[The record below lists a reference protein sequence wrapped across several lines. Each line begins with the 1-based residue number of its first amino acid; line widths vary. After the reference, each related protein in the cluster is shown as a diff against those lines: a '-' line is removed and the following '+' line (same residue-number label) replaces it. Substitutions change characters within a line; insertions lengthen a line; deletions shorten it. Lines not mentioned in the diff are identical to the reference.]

1 MSAFGAIQRSVGHY
15 ECSFSC
21 PNFSIYLNIS
31 SISPAILRQIS
42 SLPSLFSPTI
52 VCRRLKTDG
61 RRANLRSLYNG
72 QGGQRIN
79 SGATATILGTAPCT
93 AIPGRGTAQDASIP
107 IKAASDGLQS
117 PARFSTSSGRK
128 RRSPHAPSS
137 FYPSDRSQSP
147 SIGFSGTPPGQR
159 FRTPHLPAYSI
170 NGGQGASS
178 VTCSTN
184 GRRSPLGNSSQSPA
198 EDSSPTDRQPRCLNE
213 NWSPSTDL
221 AVLNERIAIL
231 QRSALEFEFDAGH
244 GCRYDTE
251 EADWI
256 LSRNDDVIEQGIREA
271 GQELEGEM
279 ITKLEGWVQEDI
291 DTKGEEIRQE
301 IEGEVEEQV
310 EQQTEKALA
319 NISAIA
325 AEVRQLR
332 RDTQQRLK
340 DQDQLSAKVV
350 RQVLGGVARIV
361 STEVTKMS
369 AKVAIIEVG
378 ENSAKRQLDG
388 FELAV
393 EDILDKF
400 AHETTQDEMFR
411 IFNVLQTKPMSAALY
426 NVCGARSQVD
436 LQRGL
441 VEEWKRG
448 S

>member
-1 MSAFGAIQRSVGHY
+1 MTQSPDLVGPQ
-15 ECSFSC
+15 C
-21 PNFSIYLNIS
+21 PPLGQFKDPSDTLNALSLVQNFSIYLNIS
-31 SISPAILRQIS
+31 SISPAILR
-42 SLPSLFSPTI
+42 
-52 VCRRLKTDG
+52 
-61 RRANLRSLYNG
+61 
-72 QGGQRIN
+72 
-79 SGATATILGTAPCT
+79 
-93 AIPGRGTAQDASIP
+93 
-107 IKAASDGLQS
+107 
-117 PARFSTSSGRK
+117 
-128 RRSPHAPSS
+128 
-137 FYPSDRSQSP
+137 
-147 SIGFSGTPPGQR
+147 
-159 FRTPHLPAYSI
+159 
-170 NGGQGASS
+170 
-178 VTCSTN
+178 
-184 GRRSPLGNSSQSPA
+184 
-198 EDSSPTDRQPRCLNE
+198 
-213 NWSPSTDL
+213 
-221 AVLNERIAIL
+221 
-231 QRSALEFEFDAGH
+231 
-244 GCRYDTE
+244 
-251 EADWI
+251 
-256 LSRNDDVIEQGIREA
+256 
-271 GQELEGEM
+271 EM
-279 ITKLEGWVQEDI
+279 ITKLEGWVQEDV

-361 STEVTKMS
+361 TTEVTKM
-369 AKVAIIEVG
+369 
-378 ENSAKRQLDG
+378 SAKRQLDG

-393 EDILDKF
+393 GDILDKF